1 MLFDTSE
8 SMRKDLKL
16 SQESAIRF
24 LDAIPRARDLLLI
37 FFDRDIRISRY
48 NSENQQGIFG
58 RILEAKGEGFTALY
72 DAIAVYVS
80 RIAETPGRKVLV
92 IFTDGDDTTS
102 QVPPHEVQR
111 LVRST
116 EVTIYPVAFPGA
128 HRPSSADALRAR
140 SFLVSLAEASG
151 GRVFQPAASREL
163 AGIYQSILDELGTQ
177 YVLGYVSDNPKHD
190 GKFHRITV
198 ELKRPGLKVR
208 HRPGYEAPKD
218 EPPKPA
224 EEEVA
229 RLQAEGGRPSS
240 DSTFRSSSRRR
251 FCSSGSRAKT
261 AVDLSHAR
269 FSMAGEPETTEPFS
283 TKPGMPVWAVAIT
296 PSLDREVPGDAH
308 LPGQGDPVADASAA
322 RDADLSGDHR
332 VLADRD
338 RVAHLHQVVE
348 LRAPADAG
356 LAERGPVH
364 GGQRADLD
372 VVLDDDDADLRE
384 LVVPALAVPGEAE
397 AVAADHGP
405 VLHDDPAPE
414 PAALA
419 HLHARVD
426 HAVLA
431 HFDALVE
438 HDVRV
443 EGRARAHPH
452 ARPHDRERSHVH
464 VRPEDRRGVHLRGRV
479 HPGRGVRRRPD
490 ERHRPSEGQVGVVG
504 DEAGQGAA
512 RGPGRGGSRPPAWS
526 RGARHSA
533 GWRGR

>member
-1 MLFDTSE
+1 MLALAAATASAQPTPVFRAGLDLVNVTVTVRDGKGGLVADLTADDFAVREDGRPQKVEIFAPAARPEERQELALNLGMLFDTSE

-116 EVTIYPVAFPGA
+116 EVTIYPVAFPGT

-151 GRVFQPAASREL
+151 GRVFQPTASREL

-208 HRPGYEAPKD
+208 HRPGYEVPKD
-218 EPPKPA
+218 EPPKP
-224 EEEVA
+224 
-229 RLQAEGGRPSS
+229 P
-240 DSTFRSSSRRR
+240 
-251 FCSSGSRAKT
+251 K
-261 AVDLSHAR
+261 
-269 FSMAGEPETTEPFS
+269 
-283 TKPGMPVWAVAIT
+283 KK
-296 PSLDREVPGDAH
+296 
-308 LPGQGDPVADASAA
+308 
-322 RDADLSGDHR
+322 
-332 VLADRD
+332 
-338 RVAHLHQVVE
+338 
-348 LRAPADAG
+348 
-356 LAERGPVH
+356 
-364 GGQRADLD
+364 
-372 VVLDDDDADLRE
+372 
-384 LVVPALAVPGEAE
+384 
-397 AVAADHGP
+397 
-405 VLHDDPAPE
+405 
-414 PAALA
+414 
-419 HLHARVD
+419 
-426 HAVLA
+426 
-431 HFDALVE
+431 
-438 HDVRV
+438 
-443 EGRARAHPH
+443 
-452 ARPHDRERSHVH
+452 
-464 VRPEDRRGVHLRGRV
+464 
-479 HPGRGVRRRPD
+479 
-490 ERHRPSEGQVGVVG
+490 
-504 DEAGQGAA
+504 
-512 RGPGRGGSRPPAWS
+512 
-526 RGARHSA
+526 
-533 GWRGR
+533 